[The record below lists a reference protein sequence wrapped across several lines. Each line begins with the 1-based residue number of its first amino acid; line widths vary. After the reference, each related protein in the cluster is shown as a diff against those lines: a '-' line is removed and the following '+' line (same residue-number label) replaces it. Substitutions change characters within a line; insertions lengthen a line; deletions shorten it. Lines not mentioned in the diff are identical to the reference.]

1 MIGENKAITLTNP
14 GNIASHPV
22 RLCISSQFSEPSF
35 PALRTTHQPNFFS
48 PRSPCATGGTMAQ
61 LRRISNLAGAIAGAA
76 LALLLAMPAHA
87 EVTQDFHKTVPLAAD
102 GRVSLSNINGDVEI
116 TGWNQNEVQID
127 AVKTARDQQRLD
139 EARIEVN
146 TSGNSVE
153 IETHYPSH
161 LINNNPASVRYT
173 LHVPQNARIDKVN
186 LVNGALTVHGV
197 TGEIDANLVNGKLHA
212 SDLAGTADLATV
224 NGSIEAD
231 YTSLNNVR
239 EIKLKSVNGSV
250 DLLLPQSPNADVSA
264 STVNGGIS
272 TDFPLTVKGHWVGK
286 NMSGTLGSGGV
297 SIELS
302 NVNGSIHVGPGRG
315 SL

>member
-1 MIGENKAITLTNP
+1 M
-14 GNIASHPV
+14 S
-22 RLCISSQFSEPSF
+22 
-35 PALRTTHQPNFFS
+35 
-48 PRSPCATGGTMAQ
+48 Q
-61 LRRISNLAGAIAGAA
+61 LRRSSTVAVLAAAA
-76 LALLLAMPAHA
+76 LALLIAIPAYA
-87 EVTQDFHKTVPLAAD
+87 EVTQEFHKTVPLNAD

-116 TGWNQNEVQID
+116 TGWNRNEVQID

-139 EARIEVN
+139 EARIDVN
-146 TSGNSVE
+146 GSGSSVE

-161 LINNNPASVRYT
+161 LMNNNPASVHYT
-173 LHVPQNARIDKVN
+173 LHVPQNARIDKIN
-186 LVNGALTVHGV
+186 LVNGALTVQKLS
-197 TGEIDANLVNGKLHA
+197 GEIEANLVNGKLRA
-212 SDLAGTADLATV
+212 SDLTGSADLATV
-224 NGSIEAD
+224 NGTMEAN
-231 YTSLNNVR
+231 YASLNNVR

-250 DLLLPQSPNADVSA
+250 NLLLPQSPNAEVEA

-297 SIELS
+297 HIELS

>member
-1 MIGENKAITLTNP
+1 MSYL
-14 GNIASHPV
+14 
-22 RLCISSQFSEPSF
+22 R
-35 PALRTTHQPNFFS
+35 RTT
-48 PRSPCATGGTMAQ
+48 T
-61 LRRISNLAGAIAGAA
+61 LAGIMAAA
-76 LALLLAMPAHA
+76 LVLLIAVPARA
-87 EVTQDFHKTVPLAAD
+87 EVTQEFHKTVPLNAD

-116 TGWNQNEVQID
+116 TGWSRNEVQID

-139 EARIEVN
+139 EASIDVN
-146 TSGNSVE
+146 VGGSYVE

-161 LINNNPASVRYT
+161 LMNNNPASVHYT
-173 LHVPQNARIDKVN
+173 LHVPQNARIDKIN
-186 LVNGALTVHGV
+186 LVNGALTVQKLS
-197 TGEIDANLVNGKLHA
+197 GEIEANLVNGKLHA
-212 SDLAGTADLATV
+212 SDLTGTADLATV
-224 NGSIEAD
+224 NGTIDAN

-250 DLLLPQSPNADVSA
+250 NLELPQSPNAEVEA

-297 SIELS
+297 HIELS
-302 NVNGSIHVGPGRG
+302 NVNGSIRVGPGRG